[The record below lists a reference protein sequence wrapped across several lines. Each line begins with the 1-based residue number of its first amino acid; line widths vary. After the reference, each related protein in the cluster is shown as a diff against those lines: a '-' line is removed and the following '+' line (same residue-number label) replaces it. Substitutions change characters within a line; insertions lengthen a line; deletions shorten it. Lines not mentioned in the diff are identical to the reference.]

1 MKILNPR
8 DLITPKIVEY
18 CKPLSLIFI
27 LGVTKSGK
35 VTIARELSKQLDNR
49 TLLISDSY
57 IESHGHEEAL
67 NFLERDLNEYH
78 YNSEFIIIE
87 GILAFRLLRRIARN
101 GYYLPDMVIKTECN
115 EATIQHFYLLEE
127 PYKNLN
133 SVFGFNAGLDK
144 IRHETLNIIKQQNKK
159 LPILTLNTSI
169 Y

>member
-1 MKILNPR
+1 MDPKSLVTPR
-8 DLITPKIVEY
+8 IVEY
-18 CKPLSLIFI
+18 CKPLQLIFI
-27 LGVTKSGK
+27 TGYTKSGK
-35 VTIARELSKQLDNR
+35 VTIARELSKQLENR

-57 IESHGHEEAL
+57 IENYGHEEAL

-78 YNSEFIIIE
+78 YSSEPIIIE
-87 GILAFRLLRRIARN
+87 GILTFRLLRRMARN

-115 EATIQHFYLLEE
+115 EQTITHFYKLEE

-133 SVFGFNAGLDK
+133 SVFGFNAGLNK
-144 IRHETLNIIKQQNKK
+144 IFQETLNIIKQQNKK